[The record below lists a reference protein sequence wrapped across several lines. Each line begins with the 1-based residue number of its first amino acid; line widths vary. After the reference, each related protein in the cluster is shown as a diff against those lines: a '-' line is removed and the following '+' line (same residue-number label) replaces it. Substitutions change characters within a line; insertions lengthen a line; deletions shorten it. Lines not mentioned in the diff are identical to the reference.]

1 MRKAEQEYNILDSF
15 VALLLLSWMEWNKRF
30 FPGVEKPIS
39 AWEPFL
45 DIIFGCIL
53 GLVAT
58 SLNLL

>member
-30 FPGVEKPIS
+30 FPVVEKPIS
-39 AWEPFL
+39 AGEPFL
-45 DIIFGCIL
+45 DIIFGCIS

-58 SLNLL
+58 RLDLL